1 MPIVIV
7 YVLSLDYDIPGLTA
21 GSVRGREAIIAN
33 PERRNAMAF
42 ARRDRALVVIQLSG
56 GNDCLDTVVPYTN
69 GLYYDFRRTVN
80 IAAEAVLPIDD
91 AFGFHPSMGPIKR
104 LWDEGKVAIINGIG
118 YPHPDRSHFRSMD
131 IWHTAEPEK
140 IGKEGWLGRAIRAL
154 DPKGDNVLTG
164 INFGRGL
171 PRALGCRGVP
181 VASVGNLETYGLY
194 PDFQE
199 ERSRQ
204 FALQTF
210 AKMYGGAAG
219 RDAVMSFLGQTA
231 SDALKGADILRT
243 APAKYASSVA
253 YANNPVAQN
262 LKSMAQVMFADLGT
276 RIYYTQHGSFDTHS
290 GELATHAK
298 LWQEVADAVG
308 TFIDDLREHGR
319 EDDAI
324 LFIFSEFGRRIRDN
338 GSGTDHGSGGVAFVI
353 GNVVQGG
360 MYGEYPSLKVE
371 EQLEGD
377 LHFNN
382 DFRCTYAT
390 LLDRWLSL
398 EPAPIVNGQFEQFAC
413 LKASAS

>member
-1 MPIVIV
+1 
-7 YVLSLDYDIPGLTA
+7 
-21 GSVRGREAIIAN
+21 
-33 PERRNAMAF
+33 MAS
-42 ARRDRALVVIQLSG
+42 RTPQRTLVVVQLSG
-56 GNDCLDTVVPYTN
+56 GNDALNTVVPYTN
-69 GLYYDFRRTVN
+69 GLYYENRPQVN
-80 IAAEAVLPIDD
+80 IAPEDVLPISDTL
-91 AFGFHPSMGPIKR
+91 GFHPSMGPIKR

-140 IGKEGWLGRAIRAL
+140 IGTEGWLGRAIREL
-154 DPKGDNVLTG
+154 DPPGDNVLTG
-164 INFGRGL
+164 VNFGRGL

-181 VASVGNLETYGLY
+181 VASVGNLETYGLF
-194 PDFQE
+194 PDLQD

-204 FALQTF
+204 LALETF
-210 AKMYGGAAG
+210 TRMYGGAAG
-219 RDAVMSFLGQTA
+219 KDVVRSFLGQTA
-231 SDALKGADILRT
+231 TDALKGADILRT
-243 APAKYASSVA
+243 APAQYTSTVA
-253 YANNPVAQN
+253 YPNNPVAQN
-262 LKSMAQVMFADLGT
+262 LKSMAQVLFADLGT

-298 LWQEVADAVG
+298 LWQEVSGAVG
-308 TFIDDLREHGR
+308 SFMDDLQEHGR

-371 EQLEGD
+371 NQLQGD

-382 DFRCTYAT
+382 DFRCTYST
-390 LLDRWLSL
+390 LLEQWLGL
-398 EPAPIVNGQFEQFAC
+398 EPSPIVNGQFEQFAC
-413 LKASAS
+413 LKTSAA

>member
-1 MPIVIV
+1 MA
-7 YVLSLDYDIPGLTA
+7 S
-21 GSVRGREAIIAN
+21 AI
-33 PERRNAMAF
+33 
-42 ARRDRALVVIQLSG
+42 RDKALVVIQLSG
-56 GNDCLDTVVPYTN
+56 GNDCLNTVVPYTN
-69 GLYYDFRRTVN
+69 GLYYDFRPTVN
-80 IAAEAVLPIDD
+80 IAAKDVLPIDD
-91 AFGFHPSMGPIKR
+91 AFGFNPSMGPIKR

-140 IGKEGWLGRAIRAL
+140 IGKEGWLGRVIRTM

-194 PDFQE
+194 PDLQE

-210 AKMYGGAAG
+210 AKMYGGGAG
-219 RDAVMSFLGQTA
+219 REVVMGFLGQTA

-243 APAKYASSVA
+243 APAQYASTVA
-253 YANNPVAQN
+253 YANNSVAQS

-276 RIYYTQHGSFDTHS
+276 RIYYTQYGSFDTHS
-290 GELATHAK
+290 GELISHAK
-298 LWQEVADAVG
+298 LWQEVAGAVG
-308 TFIDDLREHGR
+308 AFMDDLREHGR
-319 EDDAI
+319 EDDA
-324 LFIFSEFGRRIRDN
+324 LLLVFSEFGRRIRDN

-353 GNVVQGG
+353 GNAVQGG

-371 EQLEGD
+371 AQLEGD
-377 LHFNN
+377 LHFTN
-382 DFRCTYAT
+382 DFRCTYST
-390 LLDRWLSL
+390 LLEQWLGL
-398 EPAPIVNGQFEQFAC
+398 EPASIVNGQFEQFAC
-413 LKASAS
+413 LKTSAA